1 MAVNKITN
9 KSVVNKELVNWLNKS
24 KAKYLVIDRR

>member
-9 KSVVNKELVNWLNKS
+9 KQTVNKELVNR
-24 KAKYLVIDRR
+24 AKQVSTKGYYNSW